1 MRFPAIRSSS
11 DRITAK
17 GVFGE
22 LLFLGVALGVYFVVR
37 CLVRDVGTQPLDNA
51 AALLRL
57 EASLHLNWEV
67 PLQRAFLH
75 RSELLIHVLNFIY
88 AWGYWLILIGSL
100 SYLYVRFH
108 EFYRGLRNAMI
119 VSGVIGVFIFASFP
133 VAPPRL
139 AAMGIFDTVKMAS
152 SVLEEVARPSGIVN
166 ENAAMPSFHF
176 GWVLLCSICLSMV
189 FKRQSSKILVLALP
203 LVMGLTIIVT
213 GNHYVVDAIVGGAIS
228 LFALTPWALRRRH
241 SVQEEPKPLL
251 TRRVCEP
258 RGPS

>member
-1 MRFPAIRSSS
+1 MRFPAIQSSS

-17 GVFGE
+17 GVFRE
-22 LLFLGVALGVYFVVR
+22 LLFLGVALGVYYIVR
-37 CLVRDVGTQPLDNA
+37 CLVRDAGTQPLDNA

-57 EASLHLNWEV
+57 ETSLHLDWEV

-100 SYLYVRFH
+100 SYLYIRFR
-108 EFYRGLRNAMI
+108 ELYRGLRNAMI
-119 VSGVIGVFIFASFP
+119 VSGIIGVFIFASFP

-139 AAMGIFDTVKMAS
+139 TAMGIFDTVRMAG
-152 SVLEEVARPSGIVN
+152 SVLEKVARPSGIVN

-176 GWVLLCSICLSMV
+176 GWALLCSVCLSTV
-189 FKRQSSKILVLALP
+189 LRRQISKILTLALP

-228 LFALTPWALRRRH
+228 LLALTPWALHRQRPM
-241 SVQEEPKPLL
+241 QEEPKPLL
-251 TRRVCEP
+251 TQ
-258 RGPS
+258 